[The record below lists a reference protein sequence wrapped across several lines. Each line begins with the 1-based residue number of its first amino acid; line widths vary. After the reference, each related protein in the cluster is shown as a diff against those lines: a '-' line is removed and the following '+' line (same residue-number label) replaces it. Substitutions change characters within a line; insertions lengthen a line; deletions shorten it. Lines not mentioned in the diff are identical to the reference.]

1 MEVNKMF
8 KDTSTRGSN
17 RLKDK
22 EIELINDKKRRK

>member
-1 MEVNKMF
+1 MEVNKRF

-17 RLKDK
+17 SLKDK